1 MFSMG
6 RLGPSCCPYFLTI
19 SLKHTIDNIG
29 WSVFFLPNCKYFFQR
44 SPPPILLPSPFF
56 ILPVA
61 SACYGEKTIGCNFHK
76 MILTPLPKLIDALFP
91 IRSVS
96 SVQPAKNPK
105 CPSASPLSTHI
116 STSSTFPPSLS
127 TDHPSPPCPAPSWPS
142 SASAYV

>member
-6 RLGPSCCPYFLTI
+6 RLQPSCCPYFLTI

-29 WSVFFLPNCKYFFQR
+29 WSVFFLPNCKYIFFKGL
-44 SPPPILLPSPFF
+44 LLPYFYLLLSSFYQLRQPAMVR
-56 ILPVA
+56 IETN
-61 SACYGEKTIGCNFHK
+61 CCNFHK

-96 SVQPAKNPK
+96 SVQPAKNP
-105 CPSASPLSTHI
+105 SATPLSTHI

-127 TDHPSPPCPAPSWPS
+127 TDPSSPPCPAPSWPS